1 MSESNIK
8 FNWPLIGNPQIT
20 DYLEKKILRDQV
32 GGTYIFNGP
41 DNFGK
46 TSLAVNFAKILFC
59 KEFNNKKEIP
69 CGVCHSCR
77 QFNKHAGMNEYS
89 TVHGDFHL
97 IKKEKD
103 KKNISIEQVREF
115 IKVLSMSSFVGRY
128 KVGIIKHAETLSR
141 EASNAL
147 LKTLEEP
154 KENVVIILITNDFEN
169 LPSTIASRSQILNF
183 YSVKTDEI
191 YDYLVR
197 EYKIPRSKAKH
208 FSRLSL
214 GRPAL
219 ALKFF
224 ENHDFFEKYQKN
236 VDVFLNIKTSSIHKR
251 ISMLDDLLANK
262 KDDKENLKNA
272 LRILEVWQGIMRDWI
287 FMEFSHFNLIQH
299 EIFLEKLEE
308 AKKFYNLNEILRL
321 SHFFKE
327 ALINLQANVNPKLV
341 LENLVIQ
348 I

>member
-1 MSESNIK
+1 MTENNGK
-8 FNWPLIGNPQIT
+8 FNWPLLGNPQIT
-20 DYLEKKILRDQV
+20 DYLEKRIIKDQV

-46 TSLAVNFAKILFC
+46 TSLALNFAKILFC
-59 KEFNNKKEIP
+59 NELKNKKEIP
-69 CGVCHSCR
+69 CGTCHSCR
-77 QFNKHAGMNEYS
+77 QFNKNINEDEKN
-89 TVHGDFHL
+89 TIHGDFHL

-103 KKNISIEQVREF
+103 KKNISIEQVRAF
-115 IKVLSMSSFVGRY
+115 IKDLSMSSFLGQY
-128 KVGIIKHAETLSR
+128 KVGIIKHAETLSQ

-154 KENVVIILITNDFEN
+154 KKDVVIILITNDFEN

-183 YSVKTDEI
+183 YPVKADEI

-208 FSRLSL
+208 FSRLAL

-224 ENHDFFEKYQKN
+224 EDSDFFEKYQKS
-236 VDVFLNIKTSSIHKR
+236 VDAFLNIKKSNIHER
-251 ISMLDDLLANK
+251 ISIVDDLLLGK
-262 KDDKENLKNA
+262 KDDKENLRNA
-272 LRILEVWQGIMRDWI
+272 FRILEVWQGIMRDWI
-287 FMEFSHFNLIQH
+287 FIDFSHFNLIQH

-308 AKKFYNLNEILRL
+308 AKKRYKLAEILKL
-321 SHFFKE
+321 ANYFKE
-327 ALINLQANVNPKLV
+327 AKINLQANVNPKLV
-341 LENLVIQ
+341 LENLVIK